1 MASITIEI
9 PDSLRDEFVKA
20 ASSIQDKYYVMQA
33 SESKP
38 EIKQQH
44 LERFMEI
51 TNILDKLENG
61 SD

>member
-9 PDSLRDEFVKA
+9 PDSLREEFVKA
-20 ASSIQDKYYVMQA
+20 AMSIQDKYYVMQA